1 VSAQVPDQRLKTWK
15 RLFQRALSIIDAA
28 LREAFGALDV
38 LDFRRS
44 YDECV
49 GLVKKALR

>member
-1 VSAQVPDQRLKTWK
+1 VLKRIDT
-15 RLFQRALSIIDAA
+15 QDAA
-28 LREAFGALDV
+28 LREGFAALDV